1 MIMKYHLEER
11 QPYADVWEFV
21 EISESLDD
29 AIENAIHDER
39 RRPTAHRRIVELD
52 GTDASVRSIIEPMHN
67 VGAAMSEIELPVL
80 TGSEKQLAWASKI
93 REKFLSDARRAAFF
107 DAERARKFA
116 DAAAEIVS
124 QAPSASWWIDHRDMD
139 AVTMLNNYTVRKPR
153 FSKFPPIK

>member
-29 AIENAIHDER
+29 AIENAIHDEK
-39 RRPTAHRRIVELD
+39 RRPSTPRRIVELD
-52 GTDASVRSIIEPMHN
+52 DNDAVVRVIEPMHS
-67 VGAAMSEIELPVL
+67 VGAAMPEVDPPAI
-80 TGSEKQLAWASKI
+80 TGSEKQIAWASKI
-93 REKFLSDARRAAFF
+93 RDKLLDDARRAAFF